1 MISNKIKKYT
11 SIKHIKNAN
20 KKNKVIK
27 VKKTSKKNMKT
38 IKHTTKKSSQ
48 RGGGLFGFGNCDNNK
63 KLFGISQCDKK
74 YRELKNAFLDD
85 IKDKTKPEQK
95 RIRNY
100 AETCIEPITCSKYLK
115 TDQMRNTIR
124 VLLEL
129 KLLEP
134 IGKTLKP
141 IISHV
146 ISSHI
151 ISKLPTKNKMIKK

>member
-11 SIKHIKNAN
+11 SIKHSKNAN
-20 KKNKVIK
+20 KFNK
-27 VKKTSKKNMKT
+27 VKKTSKKNMKNIKT

-141 IISHV
+141 IISHL
-146 ISSHI
+146 ISSHV
-151 ISKLPTKNKMIKK
+151 ISKLPKNKMIKK